1 MQAKGEGIMRYSC
14 HNYFGHRVGL
24 EGMILF
30 DTMFRTSLWTCL
42 FVLKHNQGQH
52 TNTLFHLHQ
61 GVDKGPVQDLKY
73 QKAEYPVQGEK

>member
-1 MQAKGEGIMRYSC
+1 MRYSC

-42 FVLKHNQGQH
+42 FIRVKTQSRSTYKHAVSS
-52 TNTLFHLHQ
+52 TL
-61 GVDKGPVQDLKY
+61 GG
-73 QKAEYPVQGEK
+73 G